1 MLVLQVQQVARRFGA
16 DTLFEHVS
24 MTIED
29 HGRVGLVGRNGAGK
43 STLLKIIA
51 GINDPDE
58 GTVSVAKGM
67 TIGYL
72 PQDAGLD
79 SDNTVWDEMLTVFAT
94 QQQQE
99 RQLRE
104 LEQQIADPAADHQS
118 DTYKRLLNA
127 YDQTQH
133 DFEANNG
140 YGYQASIRG
149 VLHAFHFDES
159 TFQRNVMSFSGGQ
172 KTQLA
177 LAKYL
182 LQQPDLLIL
191 DEPTNHLD
199 IETLSWL
206 EDYLKGY
213 PGAVLIV
220 SHDRYF
226 LDHVV
231 QDVFDMNQHTLT
243 HYHGNYSAYLTQK
256 AERIKTEQR
265 AFEKQQTQIN
275 ALEDFVNRNIV
286 RASTTKR
293 AQSRRKQLEKMDRL
307 EAPKDDDQSIRIRFT
322 PDSESGKE
330 VLNVDN
336 VSIGYESDHPL
347 ATNVNFHVVKQHVV
361 GIIGPNGVGKST
373 LLKSILHQLP
383 LLAGTVKIGG
393 SVTIGYYDQEQAVLH
408 DEKTVL
414 NEVWDEHPTMPERD
428 VRTLL
433 GSFLFTGDDVAKPV
447 HNLSG
452 GERARL
458 SLTKLSLDH
467 DNFLILDEPT
477 NHLDI
482 DSREVLEEAL
492 NSFMGTVLFVS
503 HDRYFIN
510 QVATE
515 IVELSAS
522 GTQWFEGD
530 YDDYQA
536 ELAKRSAAADAEHH
550 ETESDSSATANI
562 SNYAANKAEQ
572 REQRKLQR
580 AVDELETQIDDL
592 DQQSQTITEAMQAP
606 ENASDIGKL
615 TDLQHQLDDLDAQSD
630 SLSEKW
636 AAAGEALEAYN
647 NDHHLH

>member
-24 MTIED
+24 MSIED

-51 GINDPDE
+51 GINEPDE
-58 GTVSVAKGM
+58 GTVSSAKGM

-79 SDNTVWDEMLTVFAT
+79 SDNSVWDEMLTVFAT
-94 QQQQE
+94 QQSQE

-104 LEQQIADPAADHQS
+104 LEQQIADPTADHQS
-118 DTYKRLLNA
+118 AAYTRLLSA
-127 YDQTQH
+127 YDQQQH

-140 YGYQASIRG
+140 YGYQAAIRG

-159 TFQRNVMSFSGGQ
+159 TFERNVMSFSGGQ

-199 IETLSWL
+199 IQTLSWL

-213 PGAVLIV
+213 PGAVLVV

-293 AQSRRKQLEKMDRL
+293 AQSRRKQLAKMEKL

-322 PDSESGKE
+322 PSSESGKE
-330 VLNVDN
+330 VLNVDD
-336 VSIGYESDHPL
+336 VSIGYDAAKPL
-347 ATNVNFHVVKQHVV
+347 ATNINIHVVKQHVV
-361 GIIGPNGVGKST
+361 GIVGPNGVGKST
-373 LLKSILHQLP
+373 LLKSILNQLP
-383 LLAGTVKIGG
+383 LLAGTVKVGG

-414 NEVWDEHPTMPERD
+414 SEVWDEHPTMPERD
-428 VRTLL
+428 IRTLL

-492 NSFMGTVLFVS
+492 NNFMGTVLFVS

-515 IVELSAS
+515 VVELSAS
-522 GTQWFEGD
+522 GTRWFEGD

-536 ELAKRSAAADAEHH
+536 ALTKQAAAQEGSSD
-550 ETESDSSATANI
+550 TEATSTTNTGSSDF
-562 SNYAANKAEQ
+562 AANKATQ

-580 AVDELETQIDDL
+580 SLDDLESQVDDL
-592 DQQSQTITEAMQAP
+592 DQQMATITAAMQAP
-606 ENASDIGKL
+606 ENAADIGKL
-615 TDLQHQLDDLDAQSD
+615 TDFQHQLDDLSAQSD
-630 SLSEKW
+630 TLSSQWE
-636 AAAGEALEAYN
+636 AAGEALEAYN
-647 NDHHLH
+647 DTHHLN